1 MNVMIPIKI
10 KKKVPPS
17 RHVTDGTAR
26 HGRRQHGATMARH
39 VTGKLRHGQ
48 GTARHAHSRMS
59 VGSEEE
65 GLAVSWRRILRAC
78 ETDTRPAPPGANG
91 AGRRGV
97 PRIPFR
103 TSLYDRLSSGIP
115 FILGTSTANLNRMNK
130 KS

>member
-91 AGRRGV
+91 AGSTRRSQNTVSHFPLRPSFLGDS
-97 PRIPFR
+97 IH
-103 TSLYDRLSSGIP
+103 SG
-115 FILGTSTANLNRMNK
+115 NK
-130 KS
+130 HGQSQQNE